1 MTRDQSFHAKH
12 TFIGFAD
19 NTSLGRV
26 LIKDIALKPFVFCH
40 LLCLHEVLKSMKLNN
55 EAREFKM
62 RMLEKEILN
71 LVGERRE
78 KAMTAYRRLLSSASE
93 ELIYLMR
100 S

>member
-1 MTRDQSFHAKH
+1 
-12 TFIGFAD
+12 
-19 NTSLGRV
+19 
-26 LIKDIALKPFVFCH
+26 
-40 LLCLHEVLKSMKLNN
+40 MKLNN

-62 RMLEKEILN
+62 RMMEKEILN